1 VPANA
6 YPGVTAPVSVVG
18 VANALV
24 VNRSMPDQLAY
35 DITRV
40 LFEKQADLA
49 AIHPEARNLAL
60 ATAVQGSPAE
70 FHPGAVRYY
79 RERGQITSSDSR

>member
-1 VPANA
+1 M
-6 YPGVTAPVSVVG
+6 SVVG

-40 LFEKQADLA
+40 LFEKQPELA
-49 AIHPEARNLAL
+49 AIHPEARNLTL
-60 ATAVQGSPAE
+60 ATAVKGSPAD
-70 FHPGAVRYY
+70 FHPGALRYY
-79 RERGQITSSDSR
+79 KERGIEVERQPLPR